1 MSAAPAARKS
11 RKPAAMT
18 TRTSKVIA
26 ASAVSGDTAPLSQ
39 KRSASG
45 GARTS
50 VAASVP
56 EPTDRLLGSAAECI
70 AAALNHVVLLRFEP
84 DPKRQA
90 HEPVSCP
97 VDDAQ
102 GAAGAAEL
110 PAGVAPRELHVV
122 VQDELVHRVDE
133 VEVSLAG
140 NVVRLHDGDLLHRHA
155 GGSVASAR
163 SQSESKPR
171 SICTSAR

>member
-50 VAASVP
+50 VAARVP
-56 EPTDRLLGSAAECI
+56 EPTGRLLGSAAECI

-90 HEPVSCP
+90 H
-97 VDDAQ
+97 
-102 GAAGAAEL
+102 
-110 PAGVAPRELHVV
+110 
-122 VQDELVHRVDE
+122 
-133 VEVSLAG
+133 VSLPG

-171 SICTSAR
+171 ST